1 MKWEPAQYEK
11 FKNERSAPFAELA
24 GLIDLRKGMRIVDL
38 GCGTGELTLALTE
51 MAPDSD
57 ALGIDSSES
66 MLERA
71 NLLARPGL
79 RFAQRSIEDID
90 GEWDLI
96 FSNAAIH
103 WVDDHPG
110 LLRRLRDR
118 LAPGGQLAVQVPSNH
133 HHYAHTAIA
142 ELAGREPY
150 LGALNGWTRTV
161 PVLSIDAYAAL
172 LHELGFESVDVFE
185 KVFAHILADV
195 GAVAQW
201 TRGTALLPYLERLPA
216 DLAEAFFADYE
227 AMLAARMPER
237 PVFYPFRRTFFYGR
251 LPG

>member
-1 MKWEPAQYEK
+1 MKWDPAQYEK
-11 FKNERSAPFAELA
+11 FRNERSEPGTELIA
-24 GLIDLRKGMRIVDL
+24 RAILRPGMRIVDL
-38 GCGTGELTLALTE
+38 GCGTGELTLMLALLARESET
-51 MAPDSD
+51 
-57 ALGIDSSES
+57 LGIDASEA
-66 MLERA
+66 MLEKAATRT
-71 NLLARPGL
+71 RPGL
-79 RFAQRSIEDID
+79 RFVQGRIEEVE

-103 WVDDHPG
+103 WVDDHPA
-110 LLRRLRDR
+110 LLRRLTDR

-133 HHYAHTAIA
+133 THYAHTAIA
-142 ELAGREPY
+142 ELASREPY
-150 LGALNGWTRTV
+150 RGALNGWTRSV

-172 LHELGFESVDVFE
+172 LNELGFEVIDVFE
-185 KVFAHILADV
+185 KVFAHTLADA

-216 DLAEAFFADYE
+216 EMAEAYFADYE
-227 AMLAARMPER
+227 AMLAERMPER